1 MKYGPGGDKVYYG
14 ASYAMH
20 YDLDAESKN
29 MRSYD
34 TARLGTDRRFQT
46 AAMTVVWIIKVE

>member
-46 AAMTVVWIIKVE
+46 AAMTVVWIIKVK